1 MGTEYYFVNKENKTF
16 YDLGKGGWYVLAD
29 ELEAVTYPEY
39 LAHIIYHD
47 VFCFSNLEQQD
58 PKDFEFCNNLAK
70 ELIGFVNG
78 ADPKNLIIVND
89 CGDDATV
96 FKGLQYRCVGSRYNN
111 SEDLDNK
118 HLKDRKYLYNLE
130 RMINSNICVAI
141 GNEYLP
147 INESSVASNIIRLI
161 EKYGGLVKEVTL
173 LIDRPNP
180 PTTKI
185 VILP

>member
-1 MGTEYYFVNKENKTF
+1 
-16 YDLGKGGWYVLAD
+16 
-29 ELEAVTYPEY
+29 
-39 LAHIIYHD
+39 
-47 VFCFSNLEQQD
+47 
-58 PKDFEFCNNLAK
+58 
-70 ELIGFVNG
+70 
-78 ADPKNLIIVND
+78 
-89 CGDDATV
+89 
-96 FKGLQYRCVGSRYNN
+96 
-111 SEDLDNK
+111 
-118 HLKDRKYLYNLE
+118 
-130 RMINSNICVAI
+130 MINSNICVAI